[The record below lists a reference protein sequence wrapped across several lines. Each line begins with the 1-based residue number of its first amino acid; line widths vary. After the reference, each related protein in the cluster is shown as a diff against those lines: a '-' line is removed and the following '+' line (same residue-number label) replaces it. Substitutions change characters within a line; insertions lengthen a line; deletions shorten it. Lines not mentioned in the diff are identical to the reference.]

1 MAFAILSSIIV
12 DTVSTVSGHH
22 LNTMRILQ
30 SNQGNTSGS
39 MTEIIAM
46 VHGI

>member
-12 DTVSTVSGHH
+12 DAVSTVSGHH
-22 LNTMRILQ
+22 LNTMHIPR
-30 SNQGNTSGS
+30 SSQGNTSGS